1 MATGDLSGKEEYN
14 LDTNIHKDHR
24 PSYILQSLSRTASLG
39 RTAQSLM
46 FIMIKPS
53 HQKKINYI
61 PSTLFK
67 KAGKC
72 EIHFR
77 KISIKND

>member
-1 MATGDLSGKEEYN
+1 
-14 LDTNIHKDHR
+14 
-24 PSYILQSLSRTASLG
+24 
-39 RTAQSLM
+39 
-46 FIMIKPS
+46 MIKPS

-61 PSTLFK
+61 PSILFK
-67 KAGKC
+67 KAEKC

>member
-1 MATGDLSGKEEYN
+1 MHPPGKNTSEAHIFRESERTTDN
-14 LDTNIHKDHR
+14 SAPQLVSPASFLDG
-24 PSYILQSLSRTASLG
+24 TAE
-39 RTAQSLM
+39 SLM

-61 PSTLFK
+61 PSILFK
-67 KAGKC
+67 KAEEC